1 MKESNP
7 EYLKQWLIK
16 ANEDIAV
23 IIELS
28 SEHPENYCSAI
39 SFHSQQAIE
48 KFLKAFL
55 VFHKKEFER
64 THDVDFLLA
73 ECMSIDKS
81 DFEELDL
88 KDISDYAVTVR
99 YPDDFLIPTVP
110 DAITHKEIA
119 MLVKE
124 IVERKISGFSQ
135 K

>member
-28 SEHPENYCSAI
+28 SAYPENYCSAI

-55 VFHKKEFER
+55 VYHKKEFER

-73 ECMSIDKS
+73 ECMTIDKLE
-81 DFEELDL
+81 FEELDM
-88 KDISDYAVTVR
+88 KNISDYAVTVR
-99 YPDDFLIPTVP
+99 YPDDFLIPSVP
-110 DAITHKEIA
+110 DALDHKEIA
-119 MLVKE
+119 LLVKE

>member
-1 MKESNP
+1 M
-7 EYLKQWLIK
+7 
-16 ANEDIAV
+16 
-23 IIELS
+23 
-28 SEHPENYCSAI
+28 
-39 SFHSQQAIE
+39 
-48 KFLKAFL
+48 
-55 VFHKKEFER
+55 
-64 THDVDFLLA
+64 A